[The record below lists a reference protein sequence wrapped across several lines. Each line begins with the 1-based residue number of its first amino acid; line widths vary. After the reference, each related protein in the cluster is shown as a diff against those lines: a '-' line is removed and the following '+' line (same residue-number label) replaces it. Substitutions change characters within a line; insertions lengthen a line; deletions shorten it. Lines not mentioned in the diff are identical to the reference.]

1 MAEYF
6 TFECG
11 CKFPILDKTGEF
23 PKVDFSPKLENLNL
37 ECSRTW
43 DLISSGNTKGV
54 FQLESRLGHMMA
66 KKLKPENIEQLSDL
80 ISIIR
85 PGALEAV
92 RDGKSVTN
100 HYIDKKNGIESL
112 DYFHS
117 ALEPSLESTLGEMIY
132 QEQAMQIAKD
142 IAGFDLKEADD
153 LRKCIAE
160 DSLVM
165 TKTGPKKIQDLCNQQ
180 VKPQI
185 LTLDKN
191 NKLVFKK
198 IKNVWFSGVKKVF
211 EIVTI
216 NGFRIEL
223 TENHKVFTQRGW
235 VEVKNLTDND
245 SVILPKKY
253 LYGGN
258 NRYSIDET
266 ILISYILSEG
276 YHVKD
281 SNTTIVNKNLWI
293 INTIKNILI
302 KRFGKGSF
310 SIRKSNGCF
319 IISLK
324 NVAQRWA
331 DKNIAHAKSR
341 FKTIPKGVIG
351 STNKRAAAFIGSF
364 FSAEGCI
371 SKYSLEISSTSL
383 SMIQNLQMMLLRD
396 GVFASIQVHNDK
408 YKNKPYTSYRLNI
421 SKASNIK
428 LFGKIYGKY
437 ICPAKLKKINKF
449 NTNKDHNHSFLV
461 PKNFVRAA
469 TQSINVNELITSPGG
484 GSLYNCG
491 LTYDRARWLNNHIHS
506 DLLQEALDADYRY
519 VKIRKI
525 MASVE
530 KNTYDFEVDDDHS
543 HFGFVNGICVH
554 NCIGK
559 KQVDKMATM
568 KSKFLDGCKSK
579 NIVNENEA
587 EQIFGWIEKSQRYS
601 FNRSHGVSYAIN
613 AYLSAYAKA
622 HFPRIF
628 FASYLK
634 FAKDKID
641 PQQEI
646 KELVRNANEMDI
658 LVKTPDFRNLN
669 RFFLL
674 KNKDIYFGLTDI
686 KGVGESVYKKIL
698 EICKD
703 LNLKELDWL
712 STLFT
717 ILININSTASKA
729 LISCGAFDYFK
740 KNRTEMLFE
749 YETCSSLTQKETEK
763 LIAIKNLHKIK
774 DLKALL
780 IKGVEEQVATKKR
793 METLKNLLTS
803 LENPPYSLTDKI
815 EWLSDSE
822 NSLLGVSITCSKLDS
837 YDIEMTNTDCKTLKN
852 SAVNNNIIIAGEI
865 TNINVVKTK
874 TGKNPGQ
881 EMAFVSIED
890 QTGFVDSIILFPEQW
905 TQFKSHL
912 FIGNVLIFVGN
923 KAKNKDGLIVEKCF
937 APKT

>member
-23 PKVDFSPKLENLNL
+23 PKIEFSAKLENVNL

-66 KKLKPENIEQLSDL
+66 KKLKPENIEQLSAL
-80 ISIIR
+80 IAILR
-85 PGALEAV
+85 PGALEAI

-100 HYIDKKNGIESL
+100 HYIDKKNGLESV

-117 ALEPSLESTLGEMIY
+117 ALEPILNKTYGEMIY
-132 QEQAMQIAKD
+132 QEQAMQIAGA
-142 IAGFDLKEADD
+142 IAGFTLKESDY
-153 LRKCIAE
+153 LRKAI
-160 DSLVM
+160 
-165 TKTGPKKIQDLCNQQ
+165 GKK
-180 VKPQI
+180 KPEEMA
-185 LTLDKN
+185 
-191 NKLVFKK
+191 K
-198 IKNVWFSGVKKVF
+198 IKNLF
-211 EIVTI
+211 
-216 NGFRIEL
+216 L
-223 TENHKVFTQRGW
+223 
-235 VEVKNLTDND
+235 
-245 SVILPKKY
+245 
-253 LYGGN
+253 
-258 NRYSIDET
+258 
-266 ILISYILSEG
+266 
-276 YHVKD
+276 
-281 SNTTIVNKNLWI
+281 
-293 INTIKNILI
+293 
-302 KRFGKGSF
+302 
-310 SIRKSNGCF
+310 
-319 IISLK
+319 
-324 NVAQRWA
+324 
-331 DKNIAHAKSR
+331 
-341 FKTIPKGVIG
+341 
-351 STNKRAAAFIGSF
+351 
-364 FSAEGCI
+364 EGC
-371 SKYSLEISSTSL
+371 
-383 SMIQNLQMMLLRD
+383 
-396 GVFASIQVHNDK
+396 
-408 YKNKPYTSYRLNI
+408 
-421 SKASNIK
+421 
-428 LFGKIYGKY
+428 
-437 ICPAKLKKINKF
+437 
-449 NTNKDHNHSFLV
+449 
-461 PKNFVRAA
+461 
-469 TQSINVNELITSPGG
+469 
-484 GSLYNCG
+484 
-491 LTYDRARWLNNHIHS
+491 
-506 DLLQEALDADYRY
+506 
-519 VKIRKI
+519 
-525 MASVE
+525 
-530 KNTYDFEVDDDHS
+530 
-543 HFGFVNGICVH
+543 
-554 NCIGK
+554 K
-559 KQVDKMATM
+559 KQ
-568 KSKFLDGCKSK
+568 
-579 NIVNENEA
+579 NIVNEQDS
-587 EQIFGWIEKSQRYS
+587 EQIFGWIEKGQRYS
-601 FNRSHGVSYAIN
+601 FNASHSVSYAIN

-698 EICKD
+698 DICKD
-703 LNLKELDWL
+703 INIKELDWL

-749 YETCSSLTQKETEK
+749 YETCSSLTQKEMEK
-763 LIAIKNLHKIK
+763 LIAIKDLQKIK
-774 DLKALL
+774 DLKTLL
-780 IKGVEEQVATKKR
+780 TKGIAAQVATKKR
-793 METLKNLLTS
+793 METLKNLLSS